1 MDTSAPAFSLNDLP
15 VELLLEMIQYLTYS
29 FDFLCPLLHQS
40 PIQQD
45 DRRQALGS
53 LSQSCS
59 VLREVSL
66 PFLWERV
73 DLSRPNFQANC
84 VAALIFPYIKSVHIS
99 MLKWSLAEAEAVPLF
114 VKFLGALPNLLS
126 LRIYQ
131 VPPSIAPILCSAFAD
146 MSFPLVNSLS
156 IQEEI
161 HAILP
166 RFPNI
171 TMLACRMIFP
181 NSRVLTLA
189 KAYLPRLEA
198 LVGLRI
204 QDTAVLTKEAFVEVL
219 VRNFPQLRA
228 VSIGNPLPCDSERIE
243 RHEYRIRPVEEREL
257 AQAGEPTEACQNS
270 LCRAGISTRAS
281 RARDAKVLRVWSSDG
296 LAGPCLVHEE
306 RC

>member
-1 MDTSAPAFSLNDLP
+1 
-15 VELLLEMIQYLTYS
+15 
-29 FDFLCPLLHQS
+29 
-40 PIQQD
+40 
-45 DRRQALGS
+45 
-53 LSQSCS
+53 
-59 VLREVSL
+59 
-66 PFLWERV
+66 
-73 DLSRPNFQANC
+73 
-84 VAALIFPYIKSVHIS
+84 
-99 MLKWSLAEAEAVPLF
+99 MLKWSLTEAEAVPLF

-146 MSFPLVNSLS
+146 MSFPLVTSLS

-204 QDTAVLTKEAFVEVL
+204 QDTAVLTKEAFVE
-219 VRNFPQLRA
+219 
-228 VSIGNPLPCDSERIE
+228 G
-243 RHEYRIRPVEEREL
+243 
-257 AQAGEPTEACQNS
+257 T
-270 LCRAGISTRAS
+270 
-281 RARDAKVLRVWSSDG
+281 
-296 LAGPCLVHEE
+296 
-306 RC
+306 